1 MGIKSTQ
8 YVSRKW
14 AIDRITRI
22 QQLAASKD
30 YNGIIDESYEDRT
43 TPKVFVDTFPGIEDV
58 SKWTNDMLGDL
69 LDEPFYR
76 RSYFDNYLVNDE

>member
-1 MGIKSTQ
+1 MGIQSTQ
-8 YVSRKW
+8 HVSRKW
-14 AIDRITRI
+14 AIERITRI

-30 YNGIIDESYEDRT
+30 YNGIAKESHEYRT
-43 TPKVFVDTFPGIEDV
+43 SPKEFVDTFPGIEDV

-76 RSYFDNYLVNDE
+76 RSEFDNYLVNDE